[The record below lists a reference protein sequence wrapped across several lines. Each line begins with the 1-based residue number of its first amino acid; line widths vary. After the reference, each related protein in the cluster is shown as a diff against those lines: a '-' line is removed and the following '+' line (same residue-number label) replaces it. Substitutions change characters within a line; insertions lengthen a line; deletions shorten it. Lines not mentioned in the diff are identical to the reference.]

1 MTRAA
6 ELEGLLEA
14 YDADRPPNDGPGA
27 ARSAA
32 ARRHLLAAQTAAG
45 RGRWWPSLRPN
56 AIGRAIGNLDAGEA
70 FVVELAPEEDV
81 PAWLTE
87 VRFATRRYLAPD
99 DPRVVA
105 LNARCD
111 ERRDPRKLMAHA
123 LRGAT
128 SASRREHARVRSFRN
143 TIGVAAL
150 VLLLTA
156 LVFGLIGW
164 LSPGTIPLC
173 FESQNDQGSVQ
184 SCPTASREI
193 EREVD
198 DSTGSSPSVSPTT
211 TESPVTTTPP
221 GSAAAGGVR
230 DAPTSR
236 GDVAL
241 VLVLGMAG
249 GALAAAVSMREISG
263 TYTPFSVPIALA
275 LLKLPT
281 GAVTALAGLVFI
293 RGGFVP
299 GLSALDSPGQIVA
312 WAILLG
318 MSQQFIT
325 RVVDRQGQLV
335 LDRVGVPERS
345 DERAPAGIAGR
356 AA

>member
-1 MTRAA
+1 
-6 ELEGLLEA
+6 
-14 YDADRPPNDGPGA
+14 
-27 ARSAA
+27 
-32 ARRHLLAAQTAAG
+32 
-45 RGRWWPSLRPN
+45 
-56 AIGRAIGNLDAGEA
+56 
-70 FVVELAPEEDV
+70 
-81 PAWLTE
+81 
-87 VRFATRRYLAPD
+87 
-99 DPRVVA
+99 
-105 LNARCD
+105 
-111 ERRDPRKLMAHA
+111 
-123 LRGAT
+123 
-128 SASRREHARVRSFRN
+128 
-143 TIGVAAL
+143 
-150 VLLLTA
+150 
-156 LVFGLIGW
+156 
-164 LSPGTIPLC
+164 
-173 FESQNDQGSVQ
+173 
-184 SCPTASREI
+184 
-193 EREVD
+193 
-198 DSTGSSPSVSPTT
+198 VSPTT